1 METQNATTHLSPPNV
16 DHATVRSSTPS
27 RTGEKKKIAKV
38 TCRTPNQPPKTQ
50 KSTLKM
56 DEDAGD
62 THDPTKKKKKKKN
75 LETPGPD
82 KRKLW
87 STSDRESLTTQTRN
101 C

>member
-1 METQNATTHLSPPNV
+1 MLTTRPFALRHRAEP
-16 DHATVRSSTPS
+16 AK
-27 RTGEKKKIAKV
+27 KKKIAKV
-38 TCRTPNQPPKTQ
+38 TCRTLNQPPNTQ
-50 KSTLKM
+50 KSTSKM

-62 THDPTKKKKKKKN
+62 IHDPTKKKK